1 MAKHKPSKEELEYY
15 YCVLGKMQKE
25 IAKIFGYNNISKLLD
40 EYGIPKHKRGL
51 HNTLTTD
58 EIINRFKTR
67 REDKGEFYDY
77 SEVKYESMSTKVKI
91 ICPLH
96 GEFYQLPADHC
107 RGFDGCLQC
116 RTTKIQK
123 TCLEKYG
130 ADCVFKSEIVKKK
143 IRKTCL
149 EKYGVENP
157 SQSPEI
163 HQKKIDTAL
172 KNYGCEYPL
181 QSNEIKEKILKS
193 NLEKYGVSCA
203 MKIPEIAQK
212 SLETRIKNGSFGKT
226 NHSIECLDYIR
237 NYIESKGYKL
247 TQCAFS
253 DEDNGLHEWGYH
265 YKGRWILYDLV
276 VFEEGYRGNKDK
288 VLEILEYH
296 GPFHYT
302 IDDVNQRGEEKA
314 YPWKSKK
321 ITIRESYEKD
331 CMKAEFAKSITDN
344 YTVVWSEKY
353 HNKGV
358 QNETTN
364 P

>member
-1 MAKHKPSKEELEYY
+1 MAKHKPSKEELEYH
-15 YCVLGKMQKE
+15 YCVLGKKQKE
-25 IAKIFGYNNISKLLD
+25 IAKIFGYRDISKLLD
-40 EYGIPKHKRGL
+40 EYGIPKRKRGFYNL
-51 HNTLTTD
+51 LTT
-58 EIINRFKTR
+58 EEVVERYKSR

-77 SEVKYESMSTKVKI
+77 SQVKYVNQYTKVKI

-96 GEFYQLPADHC
+96 GEFYQYPADHW
-107 RGFDGCLQC
+107 RGYNGCSQC
-116 RTTKIQK
+116 KVIKTRK

-130 ADCVFKSEIVKKK
+130 ADCAFKSEIIKKK
-143 IRKTCL
+143 IRATCL

-163 HQKKIDTAL
+163 HQKKIDTTL
-172 KNYGCEYPL
+172 KNYGCENPMRS
-181 QSNEIKEKILKS
+181 QEVKDKILKN
-193 NLEKYGVSCA
+193 NLERYGVSCA

-212 SLETRIKNGSFGKT
+212 SVGTRIKNGTLGIAET
-226 NHSIECLDYIR
+226 SIEARDYIR

-314 YPWKSKK
+314 TPWAKSK

-331 CMKAEFAKSITDN
+331 CMKEEFGKSLTDN

-353 HNKGV
+353 HNKEV
-358 QNETTN
+358 QQ
-364 P
+364 